1 MASAQKADS
10 EFVLITGATDGIGL
24 ILARE
29 FARLGFHVLAT
40 GRRGADEG
48 AKLFADCPS
57 VHYLQADQAAPEEAA
72 RRILEAIGKNGFSS
86 CRFAVLNAGTGY
98 VGDCVSETPE
108 RTDEQLSVNLTA
120 PILIARA
127 VSPFLFAR
135 RGTLAL
141 IGSIAHKGSSRIATY
156 AATKGALDAF
166 ARSLREEWRGRARVK
181 MLHPGPTGTDMHR
194 KAGLDI
200 GMAGFFFASPR
211 RMAAAIMT
219 ALVRGPD
226 RQNLTLLTVSLLPR
240 FLLPLRVPLRAPRAP
255 REGLNP

>member
-1 MASAQKADS
+1 MASAQEGD
-10 EFVLITGATDGIGL
+10 FVLVTGATDGIGF

-29 FARLGFHVLAT
+29 FAQLGFYVLAT

-57 VHYLQADQAAPEEAA
+57 IHYLQADQAAPEEAA
-72 RRILEAIGKNGFSS
+72 RRILEAIEKSGFSS
-86 CRFAVLNAGTGY
+86 CRFAILNAGTGY
-98 VGDCVSETPE
+98 VGDCTLETPE

-127 VSPFLFAR
+127 VSPFLFAQGGTQG
-135 RGTLAL
+135 GTLAL

-156 AATKGALDAF
+156 AASKGALDAF

-181 MLHPGPTGTDMHR
+181 MLHPGPTRTDMHR

-200 GMAGFFFASPR
+200 GMARLFFASPR

-219 ALVRGPD
+219 ALARGPD
-226 RQNLTLLTVSLLPR
+226 RQNLTLLTISLLPR
-240 FLLPLRVPLRAPRAP
+240 FLLPLRGLPPAR
-255 REGLNP
+255 REKV